1 LRGKKRQVIDR
12 RDITYKSAIL
22 IKSTGDLEMNK
33 LLTILLSSTL
43 MVGCATNWSH
53 PTADQYRFQM
63 DIAQCEMYAQAAVPD
78 TSSPIN
84 PYLTPS
90 QQAAQNASNAGSQ
103 LGRSLGLRSQFNNC
117 MISKGYRK

>member
-1 LRGKKRQVIDR
+1 
-12 RDITYKSAIL
+12 
-22 IKSTGDLEMNK
+22 MNK
-33 LLTILLSSTL
+33 VFTILLLSSV

-53 PTADQYRFQM
+53 PNSDQHRFQM

-78 TSSPIN
+78 TSAPNN
-84 PYLTPS
+84 PFLTPA

-103 LGRSLGLRSQFNNC
+103 LGRALGLRAQFNNC